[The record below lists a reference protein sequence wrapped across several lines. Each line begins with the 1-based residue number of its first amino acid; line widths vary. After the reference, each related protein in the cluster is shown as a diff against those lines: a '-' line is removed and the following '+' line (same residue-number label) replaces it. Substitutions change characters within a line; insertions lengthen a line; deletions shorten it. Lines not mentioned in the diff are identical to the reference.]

1 MEGILSKRT
10 RGVHPNGKEVTVD
23 IGLTEINFEVD
34 LNEINFRV
42 AFESLTFDDLTEFTG
57 LPLETDDEAAKIVIE
72 CKKRTW
78 RNRKLS
84 RTFQAYFDIT
94 SELLKSLSP
103 PSNQLL
109 LSTTHESEGEEEE
122 SKQLKD
128 FIDDYRSLEQRLLTQ
143 NTRIRPMKRIY
154 EVLQFVAVFFRRAP
168 YIGPVTLAS
177 IIGGKPHPAAAAV
190 LTSVAFVA
198 CGGIGKWGLTFC
210 KSQMKA
216 LRVQKEVIGLM
227 LMSIAF
233 HTKDLGSVSH
243 QLLNKGMSMHD
254 DNVNKT
260 VCHLE
265 KRLRNDRK
273 IILQKITEYENSA
286 ASADDA

>member
-1 MEGILSKRT
+1 MVRKS
-10 RGVHPNGKEVTVD
+10 VD

-42 AFESLTFDDLTEFTG
+42 AFESLTLDDLTEFTG

-143 NTRIRPMKRIY
+143 NTRIRPMMRMY
-154 EVLQFVAVFFRRAP
+154 EVLQVVAIFFVGAP
-168 YIGPVTLAS
+168 
-177 IIGGKPHPAAAAV
+177 
-190 LTSVAFVA
+190 
-198 CGGIGKWGLTFC
+198 
-210 KSQMKA
+210 
-216 LRVQKEVIGLM
+216 
-227 LMSIAF
+227 
-233 HTKDLGSVSH
+233 
-243 QLLNKGMSMHD
+243 
-254 DNVNKT
+254 
-260 VCHLE
+260 
-265 KRLRNDRK
+265 
-273 IILQKITEYENSA
+273 
-286 ASADDA
+286 